1 MQQKIKLFDP
11 IFDSKEEKTLKNVLW
26 SHNWASGSG
35 VGTVSKFEKKF
46 QKYVGSDSCVA
57 VNSGTAA
64 LHLALSNYNIKNK
77 EVILPSLSFVST
89 AHAIIMNGG
98 KPIFV
103 DVDPKTLCL
112 DVEQLSKSITK
123 KTKAVLPVHFGGYPC
138 DMDKILQ
145 ISKENKL
152 ILIEDAAHAVGT
164 SYKEKKIGSHGHAV
178 CFSFHPVKN
187 LAMPGGGLISI
198 NDKAHKK
205 LTKNLHAKRWCGIT
219 NRKGSIYD
227 VKELGFNYYMNEFS
241 ASIGLIQL
249 KKLEKMNNM
258 RKKIS
263 QIYHKKLNLEK
274 KIPMNNNCSYHLFW
288 IQVKNRKNFMNNMS
302 KKGIETGIHYI
313 PIHKM
318 TMYSSAKSLPETE
331 HASKNLVSIP
341 CHPNLTSNDIEHIV
355 TNVNKFSE

>member
-164 SYKEKKIGSHGHAV
+164 SYKEKKIGSDWVGNTIVLSSPYIIALVASQKMYLLPCYICAYTIAYIHI
-178 CFSFHPVKN
+178 FKN
-187 LAMPGGGLISI
+187 
-198 NDKAHKK
+198 
-205 LTKNLHAKRWCGIT
+205 T
-219 NRKGSIYD
+219 Y
-227 VKELGFNYYMNEFS
+227 
-241 ASIGLIQL
+241 ASI
-249 KKLEKMNNM
+249 
-258 RKKIS
+258 
-263 QIYHKKLNLEK
+263 H
-274 KIPMNNNCSYHLFW
+274 
-288 IQVKNRKNFMNNMS
+288 
-302 KKGIETGIHYI
+302 
-313 PIHKM
+313 
-318 TMYSSAKSLPETE
+318 
-331 HASKNLVSIP
+331 
-341 CHPNLTSNDIEHIV
+341 V
-355 TNVNKFSE
+355 T